1 MRAQAAAERE
11 RRWKWIFIWPRG
23 RICHY
28 SFAMKN
34 YRLCLQS
41 SNSISRYYYV
51 LLQLEFSSSFMNLG
65 TLKPWRRC
73 VSLRRALELK
83 PRLMLHVS
91 LGCLLPRKEAEWL
104 DLDLIGTLDLYYF
117 FCFALLAMSKI
128 TWETNMMKRYFSRC
142 ESSLATFSIII
153 SGKKSLKQYYGV
165 HS

>member
-1 MRAQAAAERE
+1 MREERAAE
-11 RRWKWIFIWPRG
+11 RWKWIFIWPKG

-41 SNSISRYYYV
+41 SNSISRYYI

-91 LGCLLPRKEAEWL
+91 LGCLLLLPRKEAEWL

-142 ESSLATFSIII
+142 ESSLATFSII
-153 SGKKSLKQYYGV
+153 SENFKKQ
-165 HS
+165 

>member
-1 MRAQAAAERE
+1 MREERAAER
-11 RRWKWIFIWPRG
+11 RKWIFIWPKG

-41 SNSISRYYYV
+41 SNSISRYYI

-104 DLDLIGTLDLYYF
+104 DLDLIGTLDLYYI

-142 ESSLATFSIII
+142 ESSLATFRSFLRI
-153 SGKKSLKQYYGV
+153 LKNSNLVFKGW
-165 HS
+165 